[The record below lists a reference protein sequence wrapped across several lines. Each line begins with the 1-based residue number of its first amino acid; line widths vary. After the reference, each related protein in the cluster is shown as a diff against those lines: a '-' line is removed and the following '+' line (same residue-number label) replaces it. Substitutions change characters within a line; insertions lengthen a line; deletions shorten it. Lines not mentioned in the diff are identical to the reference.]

1 MPHASI
7 KLIPGVDQ
15 NKTIALNEAA
25 ISSSQ
30 LIRFIPDRNG
40 IGLPQKLG
48 GWTKFFPNTV
58 GSIVRCLWAWADIN
72 SADHLAVGAEEQ
84 LLVITNNSSNNI
96 TPLEVTDNVPVDAST
111 TIDSDVV
118 TIVDATTEVSDY
130 CTVYIKTQI
139 SVGGLVLFGL
149 YPCTYISPTSYSIKA
164 KNIFGEPAYATS
176 TVANAGDV
184 PTFETTDQFSIV
196 TVNLADHGLNP
207 GDTFPI
213 LVSTT
218 VSGITLY
225 GNYIVETVTSS
236 SAFTI
241 QASNAANATTVSPVA
256 ENGGDARYT
265 YFIGTGPL
273 PSGTGY
279 GILGYGEGGYGTG
292 VTPSPA
298 PGDPISVEDWT
309 LDNWGSILIANPY
322 NGPIYQWNPITNAPQ
337 ATVITNAPTV
347 NHGIFVAMPQRQIV
361 AWGSTFTGI
370 HDPLL
375 IRWCDIE
382 NYNDW
387 IGTVTNQ
394 AGSYR
399 LPRGSKIVM
408 GIQGP
413 QQGLIWTD
421 LAVWAMQYTG
431 QPYVYGFNEI
441 ATGCGLIGRKAAG
454 SMNGIVYW
462 MSQSQFFQLAGDG
475 VKPIRCPIWDVIF
488 QDLDTDN
495 LDKIRIAPNSRF
507 GEVSWYYPTKDTGEV
522 NKYVK
527 YNVILDQWDFGTLA
541 RTAWINQSVFGP
553 PIGAA
558 PNQYIYQ
565 HETSVDADGQPM
577 TSNFKTGYFAVSD
590 ADVKQFVD
598 QVWPDMK
605 WGYYNNTQ
613 NANVNLTFYVADY
626 PGQTPIVYGP
636 YSLTQTTQFIS
647 PRFRARLM
655 SIEIGSNDIGS
666 FWRLGNMRYR
676 TQPDGKY

>member
-558 PNQYIYQ
+558 PNRYIYQ

-605 WGYYNNTQ
+605 WGYYNDTQ